1 MKMRTVG
8 ASLIV
13 IGLLLL
19 VVFVVAMIYGAITG
33 DVFGLI
39 SFAAVTG
46 FFVGVSAEQV
56 VFGIVILLFTLVPNF
71 GLEFF
76 NLLKERWGFVDKQA
90 HDFIFAVCYIISA
103 IALLVTDTLDL
114 NGLEFTIQTVFAV
127 GTSIYGLS
135 QLAFKRLYPKLS

>member
-76 NLLKERWGFVDKQA
+76 NLLKENWGFVDQQA

-103 IALLVTDTLDL
+103 IALLVTDTLSLD
-114 NGLEFTIQTVFAV
+114 GLEFTIQTVFAV

-135 QLAFKRLYPKLS
+135 QLAFKRLYPA